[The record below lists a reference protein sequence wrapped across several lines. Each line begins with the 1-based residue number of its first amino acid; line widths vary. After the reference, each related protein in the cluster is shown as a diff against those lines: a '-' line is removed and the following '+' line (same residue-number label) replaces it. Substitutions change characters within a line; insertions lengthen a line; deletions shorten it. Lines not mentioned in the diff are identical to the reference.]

1 MRALVAMLSLA
12 SAAAAQDPEQ
22 PVPECYHASS
32 WTIASGLPQG
42 SINDLVQTADGALW
56 AATFGGL
63 LRFDGLEFRVFDL
76 ETLPGMPSNRVTAL
90 AQDQAG
96 GLWLGLQSGHL
107 LHFRDGQMLEL
118 VAIPGPDRVPLA
130 LLRHPSGALWVQ
142 CLSGAVERC
151 AEGRWTTLSPTGP
164 PGSYEGLCLQR
175 DGSVCA
181 AVGLE
186 DHERR
191 RIEAPARILSLAVAE
206 QHGPWIGMLDGLA
219 FLGAN
224 GIERV
229 QLTPPIQ
236 HGVECM

>member
-63 LRFDGLEFRVFDL
+63 VRFDGLEFRVFDL
-76 ETLPGMPSNRVTAL
+76 ETLPGMPTNRVTAL
-90 AQDQAG
+90 ARDEDA

-118 VAIPGPDRVPLA
+118 IEIPGPDVIPLA
-130 LLRHPSGALWVQ
+130 LLRHPSGSLWVQ
-142 CLSGAVERC
+142 GLSGAVRRYAERSW
-151 AEGRWTTLSPTGP
+151 ATLCPSGS
-164 PGSYEGLCLQR
+164 PGSYEGLCLER

-181 AVGLE
+181 AVGKELVIYE
-186 DHERR
+186 ADGRERR
-191 RIEAPARILSLAVAE
+191 RWEAPARI
-206 QHGPWIGMLDGLA
+206 
-219 FLGAN
+219 
-224 GIERV
+224 
-229 QLTPPIQ
+229 T
-236 HGVECM
+236 